1 MTIKQKQKIW
11 WYKIYLAEQ
20 QTYLLWSY
28 SKNIYMDKKS
38 PDKMANRFLV
48 IQNMADN
55 TIIKQ
60 TDFLRNKTLY
70 IIY

>member
-1 MTIKQKQKIW
+1 
-11 WYKIYLAEQ
+11 
-20 QTYLLWSY
+20 
-28 SKNIYMDKKS
+28 MDKKS